1 MREGFGIQT
10 WRDGAKYVGY
20 WKNHMA
26 SGLGK
31 FCHSDGDV
39 YIGIYLVN

>member
-26 SGLGK
+26 SGFGK

-39 YIGIYLVN
+39 YIGIFLVN